1 MIVIDTL
8 INRIEEILCLRG
20 FFNGKKA
27 YEKLCLFSG
36 FNRELKIKTKLRCPF
51 KEAIIVATTP
61 KQEQNKYK
69 TVIVGGTN

>member
-1 MIVIDTL
+1 MN
-8 INRIEEILCLRG
+8 INKSIYKTIWNFACKWMEI
-20 FFNGKKA
+20 
-27 YEKLCLFSG
+27 FSG

-69 TVIVGGTN
+69 TVIIGRTN